1 MEKFLLGTE
10 VRTTLDDRAI
20 IERVLDGETAL
31 FELLIRR
38 SNAYLYKVARAHG
51 FGHAD
56 AQDLMQES
64 YLSAYRS
71 LASFQYRSA
80 FRTWLVKILL
90 HHCHARWSKASSRAE
105 MRTPVTDEAIP
116 LFIDDRQA
124 TEHRVHERELGRVIE
139 AAVLRLP
146 KEHRQVFT
154 LRELAGL
161 STEETA
167 EALSISPANVKVRLH
182 RSKTL
187 LRAEIMKSYSPESL
201 FEFHLVHC
209 DKVVA
214 FVMPRIQTS

>member
-1 MEKFLLGTE
+1 M
-10 VRTTLDDRAI
+10 
-20 IERVLDGETAL
+20 
-31 FELLIRR
+31 
-38 SNAYLYKVARAHG
+38 
-51 FGHAD
+51 
-56 AQDLMQES
+56 
-64 YLSAYRS
+64 
-71 LASFQYRSA
+71 
-80 FRTWLVKILL
+80 
-90 HHCHARWSKASSRAE
+90 
-105 MRTPVTDEAIP
+105 
-116 LFIDDRQA
+116 
-124 TEHRVHERELGRVIE
+124 IE